1 MLLVGCLWRK
11 GKTALAFEM
20 KQPALSVEKVKQ
32 EEEMTTDFNLL
43 RRRLETE
50 RESLLEELKTTASFV
65 AERREGSLYSE
76 QGELA
81 AEIVE
86 AEKGLILEKRVRD
99 QLAEVEHALHK
110 FDQGTYG
117 LCDIC
122 GRPIDTARLEALPQ
136 ANLCLSCKA
145 RRAKNGM

>member
-1 MLLVGCLWRK
+1 MT
-11 GKTALAFEM
+11 TAL
-20 KQPALSVEKVKQ
+20 
-32 EEEMTTDFNLL
+32 NLL

-50 RESLLEELKTTASFV
+50 RESLLGELKTTALV
-65 AERREGSLYSE
+65 AARREGGLYGD

-81 AEIVE
+81 TEIVE
-86 AEKGLILEKRVRD
+86 VEKGLILEKRVRD
-99 QLAEVEHALHK
+99 QLAEVERALRK

-117 LCDIC
+117 LCELC
-122 GRPIDTARLEALPQ
+122 GQPIEPARLEALPR

>member
-1 MLLVGCLWRK
+1 
-11 GKTALAFEM
+11 
-20 KQPALSVEKVKQ
+20 
-32 EEEMTTDFNLL
+32 MTTDFNLL

-50 RESLLEELKTTASFV
+50 RESLLEELKTTALV
-65 AERREGSLYSE
+65 AERRERGPYGE

-81 AEIVE
+81 TEIVE
-86 AEKGLILEKRVRD
+86 VEKGLILEKLVRD

-122 GRPIDTARLEALPQ
+122 GQPIEPARLEALPQ

-145 RRAKNGM
+145 HQAKNRM

>member
-1 MLLVGCLWRK
+1 VRQEK
-11 GKTALAFEM
+11 EM
-20 KQPALSVEKVKQ
+20 A
-32 EEEMTTDFNLL
+32 TDFNLL

-50 RESLLEELKTTASFV
+50 RESLLEELKTIALV
-65 AERREGSLYSE
+65 AERRESGPYVE

-81 AEIVE
+81 TEIVE
-86 AEKGLILEKRVRD
+86 VEKGLILEKRVRG

-110 FDQGTYG
+110 FDQGTYS

-122 GRPIDTARLEALPQ
+122 GQPIEPARLEALPQ

-145 RRAKNGM
+145 RRAKNRV

>member
-1 MLLVGCLWRK
+1 
-11 GKTALAFEM
+11 
-20 KQPALSVEKVKQ
+20 
-32 EEEMTTDFNLL
+32 MTTDFNLL

-50 RESLLEELKTTASFV
+50 RESLLEELKAPALV
-65 AERREGSLYSE
+65 AARRESSFYSE

-81 AEIVE
+81 TEIVE
-86 AEKGLILEKRVRD
+86 AEKGLILKKRVRD
-99 QLAEVEHALHK
+99 QLAEVEHAVHK

-122 GRPIDTARLEALPQ
+122 GQPIDPARLEALPQ

-145 RRAKNGM
+145 RQAKNRM

>member
-1 MLLVGCLWRK
+1 
-11 GKTALAFEM
+11 
-20 KQPALSVEKVKQ
+20 
-32 EEEMTTDFNLL
+32 MTTDFNLL

-50 RESLLEELKTTASFV
+50 RESFLEELKTTACIV
-65 AERREGSLYSE
+65 AGRREGGHSGE
-76 QGELA
+76 EGELA
-81 AEIVE
+81 TEIAEV
-86 AEKGLILEKRVRD
+86 EKGLILEKHVRD

-110 FDQGTYG
+110 FDQGTYS

-122 GRPIDTARLEALPQ
+122 GQPIDPARLEALPH